1 MKTRG
6 RHDWNRP
13 PDKNPHP
20 DAEGVF
26 ACVSLLIVC
35 AIHRDSLI
43 AMDPANWAS
52 VSAWFLLIVGIFIA
66 NRLGGRFESMLERL
80 HKRNAIDA
88 SQDQFDRLLAQTRKR
103 ARTAATVGSLVLP
116 MFLLASYIGV
126 YAGEQWQA
134 TPRAD
139 RMWFIGEVILEVI
152 AARLVGR
159 YAGRG
164 IAYGLFGRQLVKERI
179 KLTLIPGHSDAAAG
193 LRPIG
198 DYYFYQ
204 ATITALPVLFFA
216 FWVLAMPNWTK
227 IWPASDSDFES
238 QWKNTYLIF
247 FLVTIGIELLTFAL
261 PLWFF
266 HQQMSLQKK
275 QMQSRVDELSARLYR
290 LQQSSRDSNQP
301 PDDGAD
307 RASLIDQIAS
317 LENLPTWPLAPDVRQ
332 RFAWGNLAFLA
343 SPALQMSQTVLDAVK
358 AAVT

>member
-1 MKTRG
+1 M
-6 RHDWNRP
+6 
-13 PDKNPHP
+13 
-20 DAEGVF
+20 F
-26 ACVSLLIVC
+26 ACISLLIVS

-52 VSAWFLLIVGIFIA
+52 VSAWCLLIVGIVIA

-80 HKRNAIDA
+80 HKRNAIEA
-88 SQDQFDRLLAQTRKR
+88 SQTQFNRLLEQTRKR
-103 ARTAATVGSLVLP
+103 ARNAATAGSLILP
-116 MFLLASYIGV
+116 LLLIASYAGV
-126 YAGEQWQA
+126 YAGEQWHS
-134 TPRAD
+134 TPRID
-139 RMWFIGEVILEVI
+139 RLWFVGEVMLEVI

-164 IAYGLFGRQLVKERI
+164 IAYGLFGRQLVKQRI
-179 KLTLIPGHSDAAAG
+179 RLTLIPGHSDSAAG

-227 IWPASDSDFES
+227 IWPGSDSDFEA

-266 HQQMSLQKK
+266 HQQMSAQKK

-290 LQQSSRDSNQP
+290 LQQSPAVEHRP
-301 PDDGAD
+301 FDDGPERGD
-307 RASLIDQIAS
+307 LIEQIAS

-358 AAVT
+358 AAVI